1 MIVYLYLLLYPC
13 ANNLSTKSH
22 PALFEAEIYVPPP
35 FWSRSGNKRLEDFRF
50 CFGSK
55 VPNLGGC
62 MLMLGHLGPSSI
74 HCNLSRGLGHRKG
87 IDETTENVQREL
99 QDKLLAT

>member
-1 MIVYLYLLLYPC
+1 MIVYLYLLCTHAPTTFQP
-13 ANNLSTKSH
+13 N
-22 PALFEAEIYVPPP
+22 PIRP
-35 FWSRSGNKRLEDFRF
+35 FLKQKCMFRPILRRSGNKRLEDFRF

-74 HCNLSRGLGHRKG
+74 HCSLSRGLGHRKG